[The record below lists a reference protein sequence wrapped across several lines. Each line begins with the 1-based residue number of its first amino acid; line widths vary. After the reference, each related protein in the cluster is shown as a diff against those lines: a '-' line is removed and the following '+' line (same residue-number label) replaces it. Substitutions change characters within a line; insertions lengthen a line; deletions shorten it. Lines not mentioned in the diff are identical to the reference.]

1 MAHAHPL
8 FKTVAVGVDGRDG
21 GRDALWLAE
30 QLTEAGGGELV
41 AVRVFPYHHRPRLAG
56 APAVEEEGRATRAA
70 LDRELSGIGRI
81 RTQVVGDTSPAR
93 ALHRIA
99 EQERADLLVVG
110 STHRGAVGRVL
121 AGDVTLGS
129 LHGSP
134 CPVAVAPSGLAARDS
149 EPLARIGVGFDG
161 APESRQ
167 ALTLAA
173 ALAATAGAR
182 LELLCAVPPLVPLF
196 AEAPYP
202 DGAFGEYRLEGEELV
217 SRTLDGLDVDAVG
230 EAVVRNALESLVTL
244 SQRVDL
250 VVVGSRGWGPVRRIL
265 LGSTSARLVREAAC
279 PVLVVPR
286 GAATGQPGEREPA
299 GVETAPERRHESTN
313 VR

>member
-1 MAHAHPL
+1 MELADPL
-8 FKTVAVGVDGRDG
+8 FKTVVVGVDGRDG
-21 GRDALWLAE
+21 GRDALRLAE

-41 AVRVFPYHHRPRLAG
+41 AVRVFPYHHRPHLAG
-56 APAVEEEGRATRAA
+56 APTVEEEGRATRAA
-70 LDRELSGIGRI
+70 LERELSAMGIGRI
-81 RTQVVGDTSPAR
+81 RTQAVGDTSPAR

-99 EQERADLLVVG
+99 ERERADLLVVG

-134 CPVAVAPSGLAARDS
+134 CPVAVAPSGFAACDS
-149 EPLARIGVGFDG
+149 APLARIGVGFDG

-167 ALTLAA
+167 ALALAG

-182 LELLCAVPPLVPLF
+182 LELLCAVPPLLPLF
-196 AEAPYP
+196 AEVPYP
-202 DGAFGEYRLEGEELV
+202 EGGFGEYRLEGEELV

-230 EAVVRNALESLVTL
+230 EAVVGNALESLVTL

-265 LGSTSARLVREAAC
+265 LGSTSARLVREAAG

-299 GVETAPERRHESTN
+299 RADTAPRAAA
-313 VR
+313 